1 LVQDYGV
8 VKCRSEGIAFHN
20 LENQLHACY
29 DSIELI
35 LFKFRMRLA
44 EGRALTT
51 TDCRAAFI
59 SIGADPVICVELSRG
74 EASILLF
81 GKNPV
86 PSVGEV
92 KEQHV

>member
-1 LVQDYGV
+1 LVQDCGV
-8 VKCRSEGIAFHN
+8 VKCRSDGIAFHN
-20 LENQLHACY
+20 LERQLHVCY

-35 LFKFRMRLA
+35 LFKFRTRLA

-59 SIGADPVICVELSRG
+59 SIGAESVICVELSRG

-81 GKNPV
+81 GKNPG

-92 KEQHV
+92 EKQHV